1 MKYFVII
8 RVEDITNKMLGC
20 TGFDNPVPSPVGD
33 STTPAHDY
41 RIISITSENEDCFKG
56 YKKYSLSEVSIATE
70 ALLSGRKVHNKLR
83 SETKMSAWS
92 DPEGARARYQ
102 SLGILSNDE
111 PEIVWDVY
119 VDYLINGVIYYVT
132 GAEIGDTLD
141 FEVWHP
147 VDGKLDGFASGW
159 LLWDGSHDSS
169 GYPAKICAGLQIKVR
184 LNKGEGNVGETKVL
198 LNAKLHELP

>member
-56 YKKYSLSEVSIATE
+56 YRKYSLSEVSIATE

-83 SETKMSAWS
+83 SEAKVSAWS
-92 DPEGARARYQ
+92 DPEGARARLQ
-102 SLGILSNDE
+102 GLGILSNDSD
-111 PEIVWDVY
+111 EIIWDSYIDHYFDGLSFY
-119 VDYLINGVIYYVT
+119 VEGS
-132 GAEIGDTLD
+132 EEGDTMDL
-141 FEVWHP
+141 ELWHP
-147 VDGKLDGFASGW
+147 VDGKLDGFATNW
-159 LLWDGSHDSS
+159 LLWDGSHNHTL
-169 GYPAKICAGLQIKVR
+169 YPSRIEAGLQIKVR

>member
-1 MKYFVII
+1 MRHYVLIK
-8 RVEDITNKMLGC
+8 REEITPSMVGC
-20 TGFDNPVPSPVGD
+20 SGHANAMPVPVMDAGVP
-33 STTPAHDY
+33 TTDY
-41 RIISITSENEDCFKG
+41 RIIPLTSDCRDGYAG
-56 YKKYSLSEVSIATE
+56 YKKYTRDELDAVIDD
-70 ALLSGRKVHNKLR
+70 LLAGKKIYTKLKY
-83 SETKMSAWS
+83 ETQISAWA

-111 PEIVWDVY
+111 PEVAWDAY